1 MAAALSFLAALK
13 EYRKFLTLL
22 VVLVG
27 AAAIYFWLEKAKD
40 DRAMLLAQATG
51 VCAEAGVAFQ
61 PEGSKQK
68 QWGQACAQQVRAL
81 RAYREETERG
91 SADIL
96 RATLER
102 QLGKNNADAV
112 LAAIYAKRANEA
124 LIRMEAENA
133 KVENDVVGAGYACA
147 LNDLGGLRADGC

>member
-1 MAAALSFLAALK
+1 MTAVLSILAALK

-51 VCAEAGVAFQ
+51 VCAEAGATFQ

-68 QWGQACAQQVRAL
+68 QWGQACAAHVRSL
-81 RAYREETERG
+81 RAFREETRKGE
-91 SADIL
+91 AEIL

-102 QLGKNNADAV
+102 QLGKTNADAV